1 MRLPC
6 PMVYNVL
13 SKADLYGMLKTIL
26 WNPLNRLK
34 RADLFKKPS
43 HFRLVIRLLLA
54 AFVTAV
60 LATFF
65 INTGM
70 ILGSRKHIYAD
81 INAIPQRTVILI
93 LGSQIRGQKLS
104 PVLQDRVD
112 SGITLMAQSKGKK
125 LLLSGDHGQ
134 RYYDEVNAMRLYVL
148 ANAPDI
154 REEDIFMDHAG
165 FNTWD
170 SMYRARDIFEVK
182 DLIIVTQQ
190 FHISRA
196 VCIARSLGLDA
207 VGYGINQ
214 DRFKGRSLRSWQFRE
229 YFARIKAFFSI
240 IFKPKPKYLG
250 DKIPILGDGRATWI

>member
-1 MRLPC
+1 
-6 PMVYNVL
+6 MVCSSKCRFMWYAGSIIVEAMKETKKLQLHKKL
-13 SKADLYGMLKTIL
+13 SLL
-26 WNPLNRLK
+26 WRI
-34 RADLFKKPS
+34 
-43 HFRLVIRLLLA
+43 IRIFFIA
-54 AFVTAV
+54 CAVAV
-60 LATFF
+60 LATFL
-65 INTGM
+65 INIWM
-70 ILGSRKHIYAD
+70 ILTTRKHIFTD

-112 SGITLMAQSKGKK
+112 SGITLMEQGKGKK

-148 ANAPDI
+148 DNAPAI
-154 REEDIFMDHAG
+154 SEEDIFMDHAG
-165 FNTWD
+165 FSTWD
-170 SMYRARDIFEVK
+170 SMYRARDVFEVK

-196 VCIARSLGLDA
+196 VCMARSLGLDA

-214 DRFKGRSLRSWQFRE
+214 DRFRGRSLRSWRFRE
-229 YFARIKAFFSI
+229 YLARIKAFFSI
-240 IFKPKPKYLG
+240 MFKSKPRYLG

>member
-1 MRLPC
+1 
-6 PMVYNVL
+6 MVNGTNCQV
-13 SKADLYGMLKTIL
+13 SNESICDMLKTIL
-26 WNPLNRLK
+26 WNP
-34 RADLFKKPS
+34 FKAIKKAKIP
-43 HFRLVIRLLLA
+43 LPIRLSRIWRFIRIPLA
-54 AFVTAV
+54 ACAAGV
-60 LATFF
+60 LATIL
-65 INTGM
+65 INVGM
-70 ILGSRKHIYAD
+70 ILAARKHVYTD
-81 INAIPQRTVILI
+81 ISAIPQRTAILI

-112 SGITLMAQSKGKK
+112 SGIALMEQNKGEK

-134 RYYDEVNAMRLYVL
+134 IYYDEVNAMRLYVL

-170 SMYRARDIFEVK
+170 SMYRARDVFEVK

-196 VCIARSLGLDA
+196 VCMARSLGLDA

-229 YFARIKAFFSI
+229 YFARIKAFYSI
-240 IFKPKPKYLG
+240 MLKPKPRYLG

>member
-1 MRLPC
+1 MC
-6 PMVYNVL
+6 YAESHIV
-13 SKADLYGMLKTIL
+13 K
-26 WNPLNRLK
+26 
-34 RADLFKKPS
+34 LFKAIKKNKLPGKPF
-43 HFRLVIRLLLA
+43 HIPLVIKLLLA
-54 AFVTAV
+54 AFTAAV
-60 LATFF
+60 LATLLV
-65 INTGM
+65 NAWM
-70 ILGSRKHIYAD
+70 ILGTRKHIYAE
-81 INAIPQRTVILI
+81 INAIPRRTAILI
-93 LGSQIRGQKLS
+93 LGSQIRGTKLS

-112 SGITLMAQSKGKK
+112 SGIALMEQSKGEK

-148 ANAPDI
+148 DNAPFI

-170 SMYRARDIFEVK
+170 SMYRARDVFEVK

-190 FHISRA
+190 FHINRA
-196 VCIARSLGLDA
+196 VCMARSLGLDA

-214 DRFKGRSLRSWQFRE
+214 DRFKGRSLRSWRFRE
-229 YFARIKAFFSI
+229 YFARIKAFYSI